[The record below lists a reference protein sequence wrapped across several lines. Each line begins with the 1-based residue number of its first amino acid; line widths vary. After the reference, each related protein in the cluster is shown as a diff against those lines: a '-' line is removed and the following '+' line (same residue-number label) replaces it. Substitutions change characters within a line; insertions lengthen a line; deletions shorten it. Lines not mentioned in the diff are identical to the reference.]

1 MGFHGCHV
9 RVLLLVDLYQIDD
22 SLYIP
27 RMNITWQI
35 YEVLLGGIHMSSVC
49 ISNRAIF
56 CFEE

>member
-27 RMNITWQI
+27 NEHYMADI
-35 YEVLLGGIHMSSVC
+35 
-49 ISNRAIF
+49 
-56 CFEE
+56 